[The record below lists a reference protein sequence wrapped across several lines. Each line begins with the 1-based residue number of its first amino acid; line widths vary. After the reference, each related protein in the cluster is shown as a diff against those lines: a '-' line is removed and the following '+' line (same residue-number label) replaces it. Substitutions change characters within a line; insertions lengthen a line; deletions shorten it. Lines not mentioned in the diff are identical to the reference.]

1 MFAAST
7 VEKTNQTTHQT
18 VKPKFGTIADAQSRL
33 TGEAAR
39 LRQEAAEM
47 EIAMREEARQKGLP
61 EEVINKL
68 IPMRTQTPAVAPVPV
83 VVSSSDGTPTTSSS
97 SSSVTATTESEAAGG
112 SSKRYSKEEV
122 LGKIGFLSMGNPI
135 QFTNEINDLAA
146 RRYTSIWNS
155 YDLGNRPS
163 FQLNSYQ
170 LTSKTGIDPKDLQLD
185 GVGYNY
191 QNVLVIAVIIGTVC
205 GLASSYI
212 GGQIGFLLGYLSALI
227 PVTLVAIGS
236 VAPALIGDVLN
247 RSKFLVD
254 EEARNRYAKFNA
266 GRFLVGYTLG
276 LPVNLF
282 YSGGASSTVE
292 FFQLRAPVLNKA
304 AGADGGEARDYYSKK
319 RFKQVDVAPFS
330 IVCLA
335 GSVAE
340 CMEFK
345 KASTYSAA
353 DVNVLNEVLLTV
365 EPVMEPE
372 GAQNHIK
379 WSALQ
384 AFNILTKHKVE
395 LDLLTEAF
403 KRGATL
409 EESIAIIEGK

>member
-1 MFAAST
+1 
-7 VEKTNQTTHQT
+7 
-18 VKPKFGTIADAQSRL
+18 
-33 TGEAAR
+33 
-39 LRQEAAEM
+39 M

-68 IPMRTQTPAVAPVPV
+68 IPMRPQTPVKAPVATAADGNTPAVAVEPEVEEPK
-83 VVSSSDGTPTTSSS
+83 
-97 SSSVTATTESEAAGG
+97 
-112 SSKRYSKEEV
+112 KRFSREDV
-122 LGKIGFLSMGNPI
+122 LGKIGFLSIGNPI
-135 QFTNEINDLAA
+135 QFTNEMNELSA
-146 RRYTSIWNS
+146 RRYTKVWNS
-155 YDLGNRPS
+155 HDFGARPN

-212 GGQIGFLLGYLSALI
+212 GGQIGFILGYLSALI

-236 VAPALIGDVLN
+236 VAPALIGDLLN
-247 RSKFLVD
+247 RSKFLID

-276 LPVNLF
+276 LPVSLF
-282 YSGGASSTVE
+282 YPGGPSSTVE

-304 AGADGGEARDYYSKK
+304 AGAGGDEARDFYSKK
-319 RFKQVDVAPFS
+319 RFKQQDVAPFS

-345 KASTYSAA
+345 KASSYSAA

-365 EPVMEPE
+365 EPVMAPE

-384 AFNILTKHKVE
+384 AFNILTKHKAE

-403 KRGATL
+403 KRGASL
-409 EESIAIIEGK
+409 EESIAIIEGN

>member
-1 MFAAST
+1 
-7 VEKTNQTTHQT
+7 
-18 VKPKFGTIADAQSRL
+18 
-33 TGEAAR
+33 
-39 LRQEAAEM
+39 M

-68 IPMRTQTPAVAPVPV
+68 IPLRTQTPAPAAPTAPA
-83 VVSSSDGTPTTSSS
+83 SSSDGASSAS
-97 SSSVTATTESEAAGG
+97 AGSESQTGG
-112 SSKRYSKEEV
+112 SEKRYSKEEV
-122 LGKIGFLSMGNPI
+122 LGKIGFLTTGNPI
-135 QFTNEINDLAA
+135 RFTNEMNDLAA
-146 RRYTSIWNS
+146 RRYTSVWNS
-155 YDLGNRPS
+155 YDLGARPN

-191 QNVLVIAVIIGTVC
+191 QNVLVIAVIVGTLC
-205 GLASSYI
+205 GFASSYI
-212 GGQIGFLLGYLSALI
+212 GGQIGFILGYLSALI

-236 VAPALIGDVLN
+236 VAPALIGEVLN
-247 RSKFLVD
+247 RAKFVLD
-254 EEARNRYAKFNA
+254 EDARNRFAKFNA
-266 GRFLVGYTLG
+266 GRFLVGYALG
-276 LPVNLF
+276 LPVSLF
-282 YSGGASSTVE
+282 YPGGTSSTVE
-292 FFQLRAPVLNKA
+292 FFQLRAPVINKA
-304 AGADGGEARDYYSKK
+304 AAGGGADEAREYYSKK

-345 KASTYSAA
+345 KASSYSAA
-353 DVNVLNEVLLTV
+353 DVNILNEVLLTV

-384 AFNILTKHKVE
+384 AFNILKKHKVE

-403 KRGATL
+403 KRGASL